1 MKKNWLRMLS
11 VLMCFLLCFG
21 LFGCGNGGEG
31 EGEGEGGNPEQ
42 VVIATDVDLN
52 ALDPMGNWSGACYYI
67 YWTCYDRLLGYDY
80 ETGEYLPELA
90 TSWEV
95 SEDGME
101 YIFHLR
107 DDVYWHD
114 GTQFTAKDV
123 VYTVKRGIETQC
135 GNYPSVNHA
144 EAIDDF
150 TVKYVMDSP
159 NSLVLDKQWIGDAA
173 VIQDGCGDDVAT
185 NIMGT
190 GAYKVKEWRIGEHL
204 IIEANPDYWGE
215 QPQIKEIKF
224 VTMPEANARLMA
236 VQAGDVHVAKI
247 GAANLKA
254 AQEDENLTI
263 YATPSVQMNYLTF
276 NHTNEILSNKLVRQ
290 AIAYAINKQ
299 DIIDAALEGQG
310 TAANTMVPASIQGHA
325 ADIKGYEYDVEKA
338 KALLAEAGYA
348 DGFEIELTYITGSY
362 DIQAQIIQ
370 AQLKEIGID
379 VKLDGKESAAAKE
392 KINAGQADLSLG
404 NRGSSNADY
413 YLKIMHSDRL
423 TDGRNELNFSNPE
436 FDACI
441 DNAINA
447 TDTDARTQ
455 EYIKAQQIIHDEAIV
470 LPLYTGYNFNISVKN
485 LAGVQML
492 PTSGSDYG
500 EMYWV
505 E

>member
-1 MKKNWLRMLS
+1 MKKNWLRTLS
-11 VLMCFLLCFG
+11 LVLCLALCFG
-21 LFGCGNGGEG
+21 LIGCGGPGEV
-31 EGEGEGGNPEQ
+31 EEGNPEQ
-42 VVIATDVDLN
+42 VVIATDVDLK

-107 DDVYWHD
+107 DDVKWHD

-123 VYTVKRGIETQC
+123 VYTVKRGIETSC
-135 GNYPSVNHA
+135 GNYPSVDHA

-150 TVKYVMDSP
+150 TVKYIMKNP

-190 GAYKVKEWRIGEHL
+190 GAYKVKEWHIGEHL

-236 VQAGDVHVAKI
+236 VQAGDVHAAKI

-254 AQEDENLTI
+254 AQEDENITI
-263 YATPSVQMNYLTF
+263 YAVPSVQMNYLGM
-276 NHTNEILSNKLVRQ
+276 NHTNEYLSNKLVRQ
-290 AIAYAINKQ
+290 AIYHAINKQ
-299 DIIDAALEGQG
+299 DIIDGALEGQG
-310 TAANTMVPASIQGHA
+310 TVADTMVPASIQGHA
-325 ADIKGYEYDVEKA
+325 KDIKGYEYDVEKA

-348 DGFEIELTYITGSY
+348 DGFELELTYVTGGY

-379 VKLDGKESAAAKE
+379 VKLDGKESAAAAE
-392 KINAGQADLSLG
+392 KINGGQSQLNLG

-413 YLKIMHSDRL
+413 YLNIMHSARL
-423 TDGRNELNFSNPE
+423 TDGRNVLNFSNPD

-447 TDTDARTQ
+447 TDTEARTQ
-455 EYIKAQQIIHDEAIV
+455 EYIKAQQLIHDEVIV
-470 LPLYTGYNFNISVKN
+470 IPLYTGMNFNISPKN
-485 LAGVQML
+485 LAGIQLL
-492 PTSGSDYG
+492 PTSGTDFG
-500 EMYWV
+500 QMYWV